1 MQVVQSEGNWMH
13 NESWPPEWSEPG
25 SANVLSF
32 KSSGSTKPIS
42 SREAFDAEALP
53 HIPDLFRT
61 ACRMTGERAR
71 AEDAVQETLL
81 QAWRCF
87 DRFESGTNCRAWLYR
102 ILFHC
107 VNHQR
112 RKLFRFPL
120 LREKEGFLE
129 TNLISPESVR
139 DELQD
144 ADILR
149 ALDSIPADFRAPV
162 LLVDL
167 EEFAYKDAAAI
178 LDVPIGTVMS
188 RLSRGRR
195 LLRQQLVEV
204 ARAYGIVKD
213 QAKGNTA

>member
-1 MQVVQSEGNWMH
+1 MQVAQSQAKWME
-13 NESWPPEWSEPG
+13 NKSWPPQWNG
-25 SANVLSF
+25 SDPSNVLEFTPPANS
-32 KSSGSTKPIS
+32 KPIS
-42 SREAFDAEALP
+42 TREAFDAEALP

-61 ACRMTGERAR
+61 ACRMTGDRAR
-71 AEDAVQETLL
+71 AEDALQETLL
-81 QAWRCF
+81 QAWKCF

-120 LREKEGFLE
+120 LKEKEGFLE
-129 TNLISPESVR
+129 TNLVSPDSVK
-139 DELQD
+139 DGLQD

-149 ALDSIPADFRAPV
+149 ALDRIPSDFRALV
-162 LLVDL
+162 LLVDV
-167 EEFAYKDAAAI
+167 EEFSYKDAAEI
-178 LDVPIGTVMS
+178 LAVPIGTVMS

-195 LLRQQLVEV
+195 LLREQLTEV